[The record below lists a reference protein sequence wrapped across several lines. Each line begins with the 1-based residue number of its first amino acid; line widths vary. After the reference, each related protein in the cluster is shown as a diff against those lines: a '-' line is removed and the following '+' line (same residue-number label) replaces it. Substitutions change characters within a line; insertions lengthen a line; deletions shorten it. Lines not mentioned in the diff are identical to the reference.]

1 MNVMKTMTIISVM
14 IIASC
19 NSFGANSDLSDAD
32 EIRRHIKLSAG
43 VIDNPQIARNELAYA
58 LSLCGSDTNRFVE
71 EIKVVIEDVNASR
84 KSRLLREV
92 GVYGSAADLDFL
104 TACATNEMCGASA
117 VRAMLDISG
126 LTSNVINTAMSVCSN
141 RIVDCDEKVQI
152 CAAVWK
158 KACAHGTSPD
168 IADYGR
174 NRILAYA
181 ATAGENVS
189 WLDFYLRS
197 IDHGYRYSNRRLAV
211 LRAVNELHIDVD
223 QRNFVTNAIN
233 ELVAY
238 PESALKD

>member
-1 MNVMKTMTIISVM
+1 MKMMTIIAVM
-14 IIASC
+14 IIVSC
-19 NSFGANSDLSDAD
+19 NSFGANSNLLDVDK
-32 EIRRHIKLSAG
+32 IRRHIKFSTS
-43 VIDNPQIARNELAYA
+43 VIDNPQMARDELTYA

-71 EIKVVIEDVNASR
+71 EVKVVIGDVDASR

-92 GVYGSAADLDFL
+92 GVYGSVADMGFL
-104 TACATNEMCGASA
+104 ATCATNETCGASA
-117 VRAMLDISG
+117 IRAMIDISG

-158 KACAHGTSPD
+158 KACALEANPA
-168 IADYGR
+168 IADYAR
-174 NRILAYA
+174 SRIMEYA

-189 WLDFYLRS
+189 WLDFHLCS
-197 IDHGYRYSNRRLAV
+197 IDQVYRYSNRRLAV
-211 LRAVNELHIDVD
+211 LRAVNELPIDVD

-238 PESALKD
+238 PERALTD